1 MECVLLLS
9 AVFFVFFF
17 FKQKSTSERRI
28 SDWSSD
34 VCSSDLQLRQVMHNL
49 LANACDSAAQNQPLA
64 DARIYVQTKLTRSG
78 IDDGQEH
85 PAVRLTVS
93 DNGQGFAAQVLN
105 RVFEPYV
112 TTKASGTGLGLAIV
126 KKIIEEHGGRID
138 ISNRRE
144 GGARISILLTRLAG
158 NQSALDE
165 ATQGN
170 DNAEKR

>member
-1 MECVLLLS
+1 M
-9 AVFFVFFF
+9 
-17 FKQKSTSERRI
+17 RI

-34 VCSSDLQLRQVMHNL
+34 VCSSDL
-49 LANACDSAAQNQPLA
+49 
-64 DARIYVQTKLTRSG
+64 
-78 IDDGQEH
+78 
-85 PAVRLTVS
+85 
-93 DNGQGFAAQVLN
+93 
-105 RVFEPYV
+105 

-158 NQSALDE
+158 NQSALDA

-170 DNAEKR
+170 DHPDNTQATLSAHNSARRRPHWYPSPAARPSLRPAPSHPPRPTSRPRPPSALPPPP